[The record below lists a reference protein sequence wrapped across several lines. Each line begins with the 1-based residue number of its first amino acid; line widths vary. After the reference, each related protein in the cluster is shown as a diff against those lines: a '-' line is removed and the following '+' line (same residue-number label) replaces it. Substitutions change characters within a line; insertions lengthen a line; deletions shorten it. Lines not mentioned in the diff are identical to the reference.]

1 MQASIKEAE
10 QLTARRYNDSLFIS
24 ITLKLHLSHNLPPCC
39 SKTLS
44 QRVASYNQ
52 RVVAEG
58 DALAEEVNDSPVL
71 CMLSVCL

>member
-1 MQASIKEAE
+1 MQSQTNHEHHLAE
-10 QLTARRYNDSLFIS
+10 
-24 ITLKLHLSHNLPPCC
+24 LHLIQYLSPCC

-58 DALAEEVNDSPVL
+58 DALAEEVTDSPIL
-71 CMLSVCL
+71 CMLCVSRCLPVALLC